1 MEKKTDIKKLIS
13 NLKDIERGFMELAI
27 DLRISAPG
35 RSFTASSISLTAA
48 DAAELIKSMIPKE
61 IELEGGGNSWWQVC
75 PECHGYVDSADAF
88 CRHCGQAI
96 KDWK

>member
-1 MEKKTDIKKLIS
+1 MEKKTDINKLIS

-35 RSFTASSISLTAA
+35 RSFSASSISLTAA
-48 DAAELIKSMIPKE
+48 DASELIERMIPKE
-61 IELEGGGNSWWQVC
+61 IELEGGGNSWWHVC
-75 PECHGYVDSADAF
+75 PECHGSVDRADAF

-96 KDWK
+96 KD